1 MLVTIVIEMICN
13 VALIVFALFLIVMFF
28 TRRHTFPRFFIAYFV
43 FTLAVTGGD
52 LLVLHLLPYP
62 GAEVE
67 ASDLGELTRLAIYT
81 VIWSLYF
88 MKSKRVKATFTRRR
102 KNTAPPQ
109 NEEAARRDVIPQDA
123 G

>member
-1 MLVTIVIEMICN
+1 MICN
-13 VALIVFALFLIVMFF
+13 VALIVIALFLIVMFF

-52 LLVLHLLPYP
+52 LLVLHLLSYP
-62 GAEVE
+62 GVEVD
-67 ASDLGELTRLAIYT
+67 APDLRELARLAVYT
-81 VIWSLYF
+81 VIWTLYF

-102 KNTAPPQ
+102 ENKTPLQ
-109 NEEAARRDVIPQDA
+109 VEEGVKQDVIPQDA